1 MFDHEAI
8 CHSGKEEFVSRTVPL
23 VVEGVESEE
32 AVCVAV
38 PEPRLSLLRDALGD
52 LGTRVTFVDMAK
64 VARNPARIIPFWQSF
79 VSLHEDGA
87 AAVLGIG
94 QPLWESRSAEELV
107 ECERHEALL
116 NLAFA
121 GSSDVRILCP
131 YDTKALD
138 DAMLEE
144 AQRSHPFMVDGNG
157 RKASEDFRNLEEVM
171 KPFDAPL
178 PPPPEGARRFDFGRK
193 DLQAIREIARSTAL
207 GAHLDRSSAEDL
219 VLAANEVATNSIK
232 HGGGGGTLRAW
243 SSHNDVVCEVR
254 DSGHISDPLAG
265 RLMPESNSSSGR
277 GLWMANSLCD
287 LVQIRALPEGNVVRL
302 HRYLSS
308 Y

>member
-8 CHSGKEEFVSRTVPL
+8 CYSGKEEFVSRTVPL
-23 VVEGVESEE
+23 VVEGVESDE

-64 VARNPARIIPFWQSF
+64 VGANPARIIPFWQSF
-79 VSLHEDGA
+79 VSLHGDGA
-87 AAVLGIG
+87 AVRGIG
-94 QPLWESRSAEELV
+94 QPLWEGRSAEETV
-107 ECERHEALL
+107 ECQRHEALI

-131 YDTKALD
+131 YDTKAN
-138 DAMLEE
+138 DAAVVEE
-144 AQRSHPFMVDGNG
+144 ARHSHPLIVDGNG
-157 RKASEDFRNLEEVM
+157 REASEDYRNLEEVM

-178 PPPPEGARRFDFGRK
+178 SEPPKEAHRFDFGRK

-219 VLAANEVATNSIK
+219 VLAVNEVATNSIK
-232 HGGGGGTLRAW
+232 HGGGSGTLRAW
-243 SSHNDVVCEVR
+243 SSRNDVVCEVR
-254 DSGHISDPLAG
+254 DSGLISDPLAG
-265 RLMPESNSSSGR
+265 RLMPDSNSSSGR

-302 HRYLSS
+302 HRHLSS